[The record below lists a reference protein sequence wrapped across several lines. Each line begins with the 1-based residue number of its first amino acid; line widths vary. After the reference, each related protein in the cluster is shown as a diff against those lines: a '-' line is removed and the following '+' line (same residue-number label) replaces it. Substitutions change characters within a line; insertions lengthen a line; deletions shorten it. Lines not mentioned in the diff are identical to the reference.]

1 MGAREDAG
9 VALGAKAPTLGP
21 VSGPMSTITRRRAL
35 ALGAAAGAGSLL
47 GSPALGWGAAAQAGT
62 SSFGLDVPRSAW
74 ARGGGRATGTLR
86 APKRFSLL
94 GLRGRGLEEAGLEVR
109 VRPRN
114 GAWSPWTPFGVGVEH
129 APDRPRVDGATDP
142 VWAGGAD
149 ELQLRAR
156 RAPRGVRVHFVAVPP
171 APSRRRAFA
180 RVALA
185 ARAAEAGALTGPPPI
200 ITRAQWGAGKVPPR
214 GKPGYGQVQM
224 AFVHHTVS
232 ANQYRPEDSAAI
244 VLAITKYHRDTNG
257 WNDIGYNLLV
267 DQYGQIFEG
276 RAGGVDQAVVGAQ
289 AGGWNSVSTG
299 IATIGTFSDVAFP
312 EAGVAAL
319 ARVLAWKLSLHGVP
333 IDGTFETRSVGGD
346 VNRYRRGAEVSLQ
359 RVSGHQDGC
368 TTSCPG
374 ASLYAQLPDL
384 RARAS
389 KLAGKLGN
397 DARLTVVPAAV
408 AVEYGREAA
417 FSGELRG
424 GDGQAVGG
432 VPITLQKQ
440 GRSRWVT
447 VGAGRTV
454 SDGTWFSDVTWRRGA
469 AVRAVAVLPGTGQEV
484 RSSPVSVSVGYVV
497 AVDPTARRVRA
508 GRSAV
513 LTGRLR
519 PGGPVTV
526 RVDRQVGGRWVRVGD
541 VRARVGANGR
551 FRAKA
556 MLRRP
561 GVYRLLV
568 MGGEQAKLVLA
579 PALYVRAV
587 RSQADVARTANGPK
601 PLTEAVTTTRGPAA
615 AGGLSAG

>member
-1 MGAREDAG
+1 M
-9 VALGAKAPTLGP
+9 PTLDVVPGLKP
-21 VSGPMSTITRRRAL
+21 TITRRRAL
-35 ALGAAAGAGSLL
+35 ALGAAAGAGSLIR
-47 GSPALGWGAAAQAGT
+47 SPAAGWGATAQAAT

-94 GLRGRGLEEAGLEVR
+94 GLRGRGLEEAGVEVR
-109 VRPRN
+109 VRPR
-114 GAWSPWTPFGVGVEH
+114 GGTWSPWTPLGVGVDH
-129 APDRPRVDGATDP
+129 APDRPRVAGATDP
-142 VWAGGAD
+142 VWAGAAD

-156 RAPRGVRVHFVAVPP
+156 RTPRGVRVHFVAVPP
-171 APSRRRAFA
+171 TPSRRRAFT

-185 ARAAEAGALTGPPPI
+185 AEAGAPGDGTPTGPPPI
-200 ITRAQWGAGKVPPR
+200 ITRAQWGAGQVPPR
-214 GKPGYGQVQM
+214 GKPGYGEVQM

-232 ANQYRPEDSAAI
+232 ANGYRPEDSASI

-267 DQYGQIFEG
+267 DQFGQVFEG
-276 RAGGVDQAVVGAQ
+276 RAGGVGQAVIGAQ
-289 AGGWNSVSTG
+289 AGGWNSISTG

-319 ARVLAWKLSLHGVP
+319 ARVLAWKLSLHGAP
-333 IDGTFETRSVGGD
+333 IVGTLEAQSVGGS
-346 VNRYRRGAEVSLQ
+346 VNRYPRGAPVTFQ
-359 RVSGHQDGC
+359 RVSGHRDGC

-374 ASLYAQLPDL
+374 DSLYAQLPNL
-384 RARAS
+384 RSRAQ
-389 KLAGKLGN
+389 KLAGKLED

-408 AVEYGREAA
+408 AVEYGRQAS
-417 FSGELRG
+417 FSGELRA
-424 GDGQAVGG
+424 GDGRAIGG
-432 VPITLQKQ
+432 VPVTLQKQ
-440 GRSRWVT
+440 GGTRWVT

-469 AVRAVAVLPGTGQEV
+469 AVRAVAVLPGTNEEV
-484 RSSPVSVSVGYVV
+484 RSAPVSVSVGYV
-497 AVDPTARRVRA
+497 AEVDPTARRVRA

-541 VRARVGANGR
+541 VRARVGSNGR

-556 MLRRP
+556 LLRRP
-561 GVYRLLV
+561 GVYRLRV
-568 MGGEQAKLVLA
+568 IGGERAKLVRA

-601 PLTEAVTTTRGPAA
+601 PLTEAVTTARESVVAPGGRA